1 MVGTVVNG
9 NPFRPGAGQMPPFLA
24 GRESDLQLAESRLA
38 DLAGGIP
45 PAQGLL
51 FFGPRGNG
59 KTVLLERVRE
69 DARQRGMRAER
80 LGAGAFRSEERL
92 LRELRRRAGVDGG
105 RLTGVK
111 IASVGV
117 TAERAAPSEDHVE
130 LFAQWIH
137 ADPAPLVVLLD
148 EAHALASDTARDF
161 FEAAQIAGSEALPF
175 VLVAAGT
182 PDAPRALRRAGTFTE
197 RMLERRRLG
206 RLDEAAAAAALA
218 KPAERDGRPVDDDAL
233 ALLVRESQHYPYF
246 VQLLGSAAWDAAA
259 RAGESQIGREAAE
272 RGIAAARVKIQVFY
286 QERFAEARERS
297 VHAALRPLA
306 ERMAE
311 HDGRIGDAELD
322 SLLEQSAA
330 AAARGGL
337 DDPGKIHIALQ
348 DLGVIWE
355 VSSGVWEM
363 GIPSFAEHI
372 LQRTEDAGPFVVG
385 IA

>member
-1 MVGTVVNG
+1 
-9 NPFRPGAGQMPPFLA
+9 MPPFLA
-24 GRESDLQLAESRLA
+24 GRERDLQLAGRRLA
-38 DLAGGIP
+38 ELAGGIP

-59 KTVLLERVRE
+59 KTVLLERIRE
-69 DARQRGMRAER
+69 DARQQGLRAER

-92 LRELRRRAGVDGG
+92 VRELQRRAGVDGS
-105 RLTGVK
+105 RLTGVQV
-111 IASVGV
+111 ASVGV
-117 TAERAAPSEDHVE
+117 TAERAAPSEDHFD
-130 LFAQWIH
+130 LFAQWVR
-137 ADPAPLVVLLD
+137 ADSAPLVVLLD
-148 EAHALASDTARDF
+148 EAHSLAADTARDF
-161 FEAAQIAGSEALPF
+161 FEVAQMAGSEALPF

-218 KPAERDGRPVDDDAL
+218 KPAERGGRPVDEDAL
-233 ALLVRESQHYPYF
+233 ALLVRESQRYPYF

-259 RAGESQIGREAAE
+259 RAGESRIGRDAAE
-272 RGIAAARVKIQVFY
+272 RGIAAAGVKIQVFY
-286 QERFAEARERS
+286 QERFAEARERG

-306 ERMAE
+306 EEMTE
-311 HDGRIGDAELD
+311 HKGRLGDTELD
-322 SLLEQSAA
+322 SLLEQC

-372 LQRTEDAGPFVVG
+372 LQRTEDAGPFAVAVG
-385 IA
+385 

>member
-1 MVGTVVNG
+1 MVGTVANG

-24 GRESDLQLAESRLA
+24 GRERDLQLAENRLA
-38 DLAGGIP
+38 SLAGGVP

-69 DARQRGMRAER
+69 DARRRGMRAER

-105 RLTGVK
+105 RLTGVQ

-117 TAERAAPSEDHVE
+117 TAERAAPNEDHVE
-130 LFAQWIH
+130 LFAQWIR
-137 ADPAPLVVLLD
+137 AESAPLVVLLD
-148 EAHALASDTARDF
+148 EAHSLASDTARDF

-206 RLDEAAAAAALA
+206 RLDEAAAGAALA
-218 KPAERDGRPVDDDAL
+218 KPAEREGRPMDDDAL

-259 RAGESQIGREAAE
+259 RTGESRIGREAAE
-272 RGIAAARVKIQVFY
+272 DGIAAARVKIQVFY
-286 QERFAEARERS
+286 QERFAEARERR
-297 VHAALRPLA
+297 VHAVLPPLA
-306 ERMAE
+306 EWMAE
-311 HDGRIGDAELD
+311 ADGRIGDAKLD
-322 SLLEQSAA
+322 SLLEQSAG
-330 AAARGGL
+330 ARGGL

-372 LQRTEDAGPFVVG
+372 LRRTEDAGPAVVG
-385 IA
+385 IG

>member
-1 MVGTVVNG
+1 
-9 NPFRPGAGQMPPFLA
+9 MPPFLA
-24 GRESDLQLAESRLA
+24 GRESDLQLAGNRLA
-38 DLAGGIP
+38 DLADGTP

-92 LRELRRRAGVDGG
+92 IRELRRRAGVHGG
-105 RLTGVK
+105 RLTGVHV
-111 IASVGV
+111 ASVGV
-117 TAERAAPSEDHVE
+117 TAEPAAPSEDHVE
-130 LFAQWIH
+130 LFAQWIR
-137 ADPAPLVVLLD
+137 ADSAPLVLLLD
-148 EAHALASDTARDF
+148 EAHALASDAARDF
-161 FEAAQIAGSEALPF
+161 FEAAQIAGSEGLPF
-175 VLVAAGT
+175 ALIAAGT

-206 RLDEAAAAAALA
+206 RLDRKAAEAAFA
-218 KPAERDGRPVDDDAL
+218 KPAEREGRPMDDDAL

-246 VQLLGSAAWDAAA
+246 VQLLGSAAWAAA
-259 RAGESQIGREAAE
+259 GHAGASRIDREAAE
-272 RGIAAARVKIQVFY
+272 QGIAAARGKFQVFY
-286 QERFAEARERS
+286 QERFAEARERG
-297 VHAALRPLA
+297 VHPALRPLA
-306 ERMAE
+306 TWMAE
-311 HDGRIGDAELD
+311 GNGRIGDAELD
-322 SLLEQSAA
+322 SLLEEG

-337 DDPGKIHIALQ
+337 NDPGKIHITLQ

-372 LQRTEDAGPFVVG
+372 LRRTEDNGPFVIG
-385 IA
+385 IG

>member
-1 MVGTVVNG
+1 
-9 NPFRPGAGQMPPFLA
+9 MPPFLA
-24 GRESDLQLAESRLA
+24 GRERDLQLAERRLA
-38 DLAGGIP
+38 ELAAGIP

-69 DARQRGMRAER
+69 DARQRGIRAER

-92 LRELRRRAGVDGG
+92 VRELQRRAGVGG
-105 RLTGVK
+105 SRLTGVHV
-111 IASVGV
+111 ASVGV
-117 TAERAAPSEDHVE
+117 TAERTAPSEDHFE
-130 LFAQWIH
+130 LFAQWVR
-137 ADPAPLVVLLD
+137 ADSAPLVVLLD
-148 EAHALASDTARDF
+148 EAHSLAADPARDF
-161 FEAAQIAGSEALPF
+161 FEAAQMAGSEALPF

-218 KPAERDGRPVDDDAL
+218 KPAERGGRPVDEDAL
-233 ALLVRESQHYPYF
+233 ALMVHESQRYPYF
-246 VQLLGSAAWDAAA
+246 VQLLGSAAWDAAHA
-259 RAGESQIGREAAE
+259 RESRINREAAE
-272 RGIAAARVKIQVFY
+272 RGITAARVKIQVFY
-286 QERFAEARERS
+286 QERFAEARERG
-297 VHAALRPLA
+297 VQAALRPLA

-311 HDGRIGDAELD
+311 REGRLGDAELD
-322 SLLEQSAA
+322 SLLEEC

-337 DDPGKIHIALQ
+337 DDPGKVHIALQ

-363 GIPSFAEHI
+363 GIPSFAQHI
-372 LQRTEDAGPFVVG
+372 LQRTENAEPFAIEVR
-385 IA
+385 